1 MSGEQISSSN
11 QSKNNS
17 EKEKTKINTRR
28 IDINVLLNKVRSENK
43 KEKLENAIFLGA
55 IIVVV
60 AVVGLVFS
68 L

>member
-28 IDINVLLNKVRSENK
+28 IDINVLLNKVRLENK
-43 KEKLENAIFLGA
+43 
-55 IIVVV
+55 
-60 AVVGLVFS
+60 
-68 L
+68 